1 MLIDLLEELIPSSDQ
16 FALGLVL
23 NQLKFI
29 LSPAFFNVPEEFLK
43 DQFTSGLSKHLID
56 NLFVFDQVGSDQV
69 RYGEFVE
76 ADLFKG
82 ELGKQVLPV
91 PRFHCFALELPND
104 LVHLDVLGH
113 QALVLGENGQLPA
126 SVVETVHGLSPA
138 LQFLID
144 CLEHI
149 RAERRVE
156 DGLYRR
162 LPHLL

>member
-1 MLIDLLEELIPSSDQ
+1 MLIDLLEEFIPSADK
-16 FALGLVL
+16 FTLGLVL

-43 DQFTSGLSKHLID
+43 DQFTTGLSKHLID
-56 NLFVFDQVGSDQV
+56 DLFVLDQVGSDQV

-91 PRFHCFALELPND
+91 PRLHGLTLELPDD

-113 QALVLGENGQLPA
+113 QALVLGENRQLPA
-126 SVVETVHGLSPA
+126 PVIETVHGLSPA
-138 LQFLID
+138 LQLLID
-144 CLEHI
+144 RLEHI
-149 RAERRVE
+149 GAERRVE
-156 DGLYRR
+156 DGLYRG